1 MSESASWTAA
11 SEVSTIVPNEEEGW
25 GDDVN
30 WLAINI
36 NGATS
41 FAGSP
46 AADYPKQPRYCCRS
60 GSGLSA
66 RYRRS
71 ARSLTWN
78 WPVYPAPSQH
88 SRDLVARM

>member
-1 MSESASWTAA
+1 MSEWASWTAA

-41 FAGSP
+41 FAGI
-46 AADYPKQPRYCCRS
+46 DRLRITRS
-60 GSGLSA
+60 NRA
-66 RYRRS
+66 I
-71 ARSLTWN
+71 A
-78 WPVYPAPSQH
+78 VV
-88 SRDLVARM
+88 RDRV